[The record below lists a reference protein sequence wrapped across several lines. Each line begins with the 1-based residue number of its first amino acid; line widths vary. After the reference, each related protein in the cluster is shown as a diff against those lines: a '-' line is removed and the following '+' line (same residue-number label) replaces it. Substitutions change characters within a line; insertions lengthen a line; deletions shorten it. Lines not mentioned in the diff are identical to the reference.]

1 MKKNSKSKPKNFN
14 VDSVS
19 LILLIVLLA
28 VIIGLLTKPSETKI
42 GSLEAEKITEMIFDD
57 HILSFA
63 TGGVIDEEKLEA
75 IKRIDYNE
83 FKKSLNIK
91 NDFCIYLE
99 DENGD
104 IILSKG
110 SSKLSEDGLDC
121 RE

>member
-1 MKKNSKSKPKNFN
+1 MKIHNKSKPKNFN

-19 LILLIVLLA
+19 LILLMVLLA

-57 HILSFA
+57 HIMSFA
-63 TGGVIDEEKLEA
+63 TGGVIDEKKLQA
-75 IKRIDYNE
+75 IKGINYDE
-83 FKKSLNIK
+83 FKKSLNVK

-99 DENGD
+99 DENGNV
-104 IILSKG
+104 ILSKG
-110 SSKLSEDGLDC
+110 PSKLSEDGLDC